1 MKRILFILSVAI
13 VLPIAVQAQ
22 QIAYINYQ
30 EVMEVMPELK
40 AVQSKIDTLTQQ
52 YEGEFLKMRQEYEN
66 KVKEFQDGEKTMP
79 ESIKEMKYREIMDL
93 QQRIELFQQN
103 IQQELQTKQR
113 EYMAPVLE
121 KLKKAIEEVGKE
133 NNYLY
138 ILDSNAIL
146 YLDETNAVN
155 AKEQVKKKL
164 GL

>member
-40 AVQSKIDTLTQQ
+40 VVQSKIDTLTQQ
-52 YEGEFLKMRQEYEN
+52 YEGEFLKMRQEYDN

-103 IQQELQTKQR
+103 IQQELQAKQR

-155 AKEQVKKKL
+155 AKDLVKKKL

>member
-1 MKRILFILSVAI
+1 MKRILLILSVAI
-13 VLPIAVQAQ
+13 VLPIVAQAQ

-40 AVQSKIDTLTQQ
+40 VVQSKIDTLTQQ

-146 YLDETNAVN
+146 YLDENNAVN
-155 AKEQVKKKL
+155 AKDLVKKKL

>member
-1 MKRILFILSVAI
+1 MKRILLILSVAI
-13 VLPIAVQAQ
+13 VLPIVAQAQ

-40 AVQSKIDTLTQQ
+40 VVQSKIDTLTQQ

-113 EYMAPVLE
+113 EFMAPVLE

-133 NNYLY
+133 NKYLY

>member
-1 MKRILFILSVAI
+1 MKRILLILSVAI

-40 AVQSKIDTLTQQ
+40 VVQSKIDTLTQQ
-52 YEGEFLKMRQEYEN
+52 YEGEFLKMRQEYDN

-155 AKEQVKKKL
+155 AKDLVKKKL

>member
-1 MKRILFILSVAI
+1 MKRILLILSVAI

-40 AVQSKIDTLTQQ
+40 VVQSKIDTLTQQ
-52 YEGEFLKMRQEYEN
+52 YEGEFLKMRQEYDN

-103 IQQELQTKQR
+103 IQQELQAKQR

-155 AKEQVKKKL
+155 AKDLVKKKL